1 MDSLNA
7 NLASA
12 GVANGPPNLERIEQ
26 LRVSALKGKVSVYV
40 NSLNRPPSEEAVLA
54 NLQDFL
60 LDTSYWNRHST
71 PLHRVTLA
79 RFIAMLDEE
88 LANVSS
94 YVPFLCPYR

>member
-1 MDSLNA
+1 MDSINA

-12 GVANGPPNLERIEQ
+12 GVANGPPNPDRIEQ
-26 LRVSALKGKVSVYV
+26 LLVSALKGKLSVYV
-40 NSLNRPPSEEAVLA
+40 DSITREPSEEAVLA

-60 LDTSYWNRHST
+60 LETSFWNRHST
-71 PLHRVTLA
+71 PLNRVTLA

-94 YVPFLCPYR
+94 YGPIGPLS